1 MVPMERKMLPSE
13 AINHDTSHYEEE
25 LVPDL
30 IQDSKLPGD
39 LCWKY
44 LVLRMCKFDMND

>member
-13 AINHDTSHYEEE
+13 AISHDTSHYDEE

-30 IQDSKLPGD
+30 IQESKLPGD
-39 LCWKY
+39 LC
-44 LVLRMCKFDMND
+44 